1 MTQVED
7 LDVALKIL
15 HTADWH
21 LGMRFQAFDDA
32 DQLRLTRARLTA
44 VERLL
49 DLAEHY
55 SVDAVL
61 CAGDLFDEPNP
72 EEEWWR
78 GVLATLEKRRWTN
91 RHLFLLPG
99 NHDPI
104 TSKSVYGDA
113 HAFRRGLPSWAHV
126 VDRDDYTF
134 ELNDDAVLHASPC
147 RSQAGD
153 RDLALSLP
161 DREPGD
167 TRIRVGLV
175 HGSTFDMENYQT
187 NFPIAKDAAERRG
200 LDYLAIGDTHS
211 FREVPPGAKVP
222 TVYPSAP
229 EQTSFGEQDAGYVA
243 VVFFPRRRGR
253 PIIRKERVGRWRWRE
268 ETITDLEGLRSLA
281 ACDDL
286 SQTVMRLHLDMR
298 VSLAEFDE
306 VQALKRQLKG
316 TSASHGRVGVL
327 TINDR
332 AVVVDTSRMDDLRH
346 RLPPVLSLVMDELEK
361 QAQGDNSEIA
371 QRALYHL
378 YMLVREGGSGAT
390 H

>member
-1 MTQVED
+1 MTRVED

-44 VERLL
+44 VDRLL

-55 SVDAVL
+55 TVDAVL

-72 EEEWWR
+72 DEEWWH
-78 GVLATLEKRRWTN
+78 GVLAALKKRRWTN
-91 RHLFLLPG
+91 RHVFLLPG

-104 TSKSVYGDA
+104 TSKSVYGTD
-113 HAFRRGLPSWAHV
+113 HPFRRGLPAWAHV

-134 ELNDDAVLHASPC
+134 ALNDDAVLHAAPC

-153 RDLALSLP
+153 KDLALSLP

-175 HGSTFDMENYQT
+175 HGSTFDMENCQT
-187 NFPIAKDAAERRG
+187 NFPIARDAAERRG

-211 FREVPPGAKVP
+211 FREVPPGAKAP

-229 EQTSFGEQDAGYVA
+229 EQTNFGEQDAGHVA

-253 PIIRKERVGRWRWRE
+253 PIIRKERVGQWRWRDE
-268 ETITDLEGLRSLA
+268 SITDLDSLRALA
-281 ACDDL
+281 ASDDL
-286 SQTVMRLHLDMR
+286 SQTVLRLHLAMR

-316 TSASHGRVGVL
+316 TSAAHGRVGVL
-327 TINDR
+327 SIDDR
-332 AVVVDTSRMDDLRH
+332 EVVVDTSRLGDLKNS
-346 RLPPVLSLVMDELEK
+346 LPPVLASVIEELERR
-361 QAQGDNSEIA
+361 AQQDDPEVA
-371 QRALYHL
+371 QRALYQL
-378 YMLVREGGSGAT
+378 YTLVREGGGGAA